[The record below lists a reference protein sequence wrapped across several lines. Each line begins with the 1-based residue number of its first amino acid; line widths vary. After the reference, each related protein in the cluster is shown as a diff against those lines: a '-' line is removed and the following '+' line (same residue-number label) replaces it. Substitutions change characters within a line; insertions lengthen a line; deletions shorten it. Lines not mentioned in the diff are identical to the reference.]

1 MKIVQF
7 FSVCL
12 FMLTG
17 FSMNS
22 QCSTWINADRQTD
35 AENAHSIYRQALKM
49 KNMDIAFE
57 NWQIAYSL
65 APAADGRRD
74 VHFMD
79 GVEFYKQKWTQSQD
93 VNEKTAYAEKIKNF
107 YRDAIE
113 CYKNGAI
120 QTKEGTPESTKIK
133 LGYLYGR
140 KAYDMYYYVNS
151 PYAETTDALDSCI
164 FYSGDN
170 AEYTIL
176 DIYPKIMVY
185 QFKNGFMSKDK
196 VVSAYN
202 SLKQIAEHNIA
213 NNETYS
219 EGYQQ
224 AQANMN
230 YTLTEIE
237 KDVFDCEYFKDKYLP
252 EYEDNKDNPDVLKYV
267 LFVLKT
273 QGCEKDS
280 AVIALE
286 EDWKKYASAEN
297 ERIKSEFDANNP
309 GSIAKKLYDDGKYSE
324 SIKQYRVAINETNDA
339 EQKGTYLF
347 AIASI
352 QFRKLSQ
359 YSEAR
364 KTAYDAAKMRPGW
377 GRPYILIGDMYGKTA
392 RSCGDAWNQR
402 LAILAAIDKY
412 AYARSID
419 GSVASE
425 ASSRIGSYSRSLPDR
440 QEGFMRGVK
449 EGQTEN
455 VGCWIGESVRLRF
468 N

>member
-1 MKIVQF
+1 M
-7 FSVCL
+7 
-12 FMLTG
+12 
-17 FSMNS
+17 
-22 QCSTWINADRQTD
+22 
-35 AENAHSIYRQALKM
+35 
-49 KNMDIAFE
+49 
-57 NWQIAYSL
+57 
-65 APAADGRRD
+65 
-74 VHFMD
+74 
-79 GVEFYKQKWTQSQD
+79 
-93 VNEKTAYAEKIKNF
+93 
-107 YRDAIE
+107 
-113 CYKNGAI
+113 
-120 QTKEGTPESTKIK
+120 
-133 LGYLYGR
+133 
-140 KAYDMYYYVNS
+140 
-151 PYAETTDALDSCI
+151 
-164 FYSGDN
+164 
-170 AEYTIL
+170 
-176 DIYPKIMVY
+176 
-185 QFKNGFMSKDK
+185 
-196 VVSAYN
+196 
-202 SLKQIAEHNIA
+202 
-213 NNETYS
+213 
-219 EGYQQ
+219 
-224 AQANMN
+224 
-230 YTLTEIE
+230 
-237 KDVFDCEYFKDKYLP
+237 
-252 EYEDNKDNPDVLKYV
+252 
-267 LFVLKT
+267 
-273 QGCEKDS
+273 
-280 AVIALE
+280 
-286 EDWKKYASAEN
+286 
-297 ERIKSEFDANNP
+297 
-309 GSIAKKLYDDGKYSE
+309 YDDGKYSE